1 MGSLSAKK
9 CCVNVEELL
18 WQVRTTLQHAGCT
31 EKIDA
36 AQWLALARNTQ
47 PGILRGATPNVD
59 TDDAR
64 GDGRM
69 KP

>member
-18 WQVRTTLQHAGCT
+18 WQVRTTHQQAGCT

-36 AQWLALARNTQ
+36 AQWLRRWLE
-47 PGILRGATPNVD
+47 TPNPAFSG
-59 TDDAR
+59 TRPQMLIQMTPEA
-64 GDGRM
+64 M
-69 KP
+69 AE